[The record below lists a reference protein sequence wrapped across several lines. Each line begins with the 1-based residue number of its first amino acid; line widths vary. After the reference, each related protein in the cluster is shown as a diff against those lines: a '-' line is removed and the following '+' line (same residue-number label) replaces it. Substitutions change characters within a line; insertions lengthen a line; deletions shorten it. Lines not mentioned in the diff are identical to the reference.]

1 MNTTDQISYLLKNLR
16 HEEASV
22 KNCLRELLRE
32 QQSTD
37 MNPEQIM
44 SLLIEAETLRPKN
57 PGRTVIMEEKD
68 QHNIEIDKIKRSRK
82 ECASILSSYESLTER
97 LQNIQDIKSAISGLP
112 QPEQR
117 LFIERYLEGKA
128 VKEIEKTLNVSN
140 RTYWRIHSRGIEQLS
155 PLLIGKNDV
164 KCVSF
169 PSNNGSAKVK
179 IQKMAVNGRVWQ

>member
-1 MNTTDQISYLLKNLR
+1 MNTTDQISYLLKNMR

-37 MNPEQIM
+37 MNPDQIM

-57 PGRTVIMEEKD
+57 PGRTIIMEEKD
-68 QHNIEIDKIKRSRK
+68 QHNIEIDKINRSRK
-82 ECASILSSYESLTER
+82 ECASILCSYESLTER

-117 LFIERYLEGKA
+117 LFIERYLEGKS
-128 VKEIEKTLNVSN
+128 VKEVVYIMSISTA
-140 RTYWRIHSRGIEQLS
+140 TYWRIHKNGMEHLFSRLKKEHINSETTALAQ
-155 PLLIGKNDV
+155 
-164 KCVSF
+164 
-169 PSNNGSAKVK
+169 
-179 IQKMAVNGRVWQ
+179 

>member
-37 MNPEQIM
+37 MNPDQIM

-57 PGRTVIMEEKD
+57 PGRTIIMEEKD

-117 LFIERYLEGKA
+117 LFIERYLEGKS
-128 VKEIEKTLNVSN
+128 VKEIVILMNISPA
-140 RTYWRIHSRGIEQLS
+140 TYWRFHKSGMENLCSVLR
-155 PLLIGKNDV
+155 
-164 KCVSF
+164 
-169 PSNNGSAKVK
+169 NNRTKSQETFARAALHKTR
-179 IQKMAVNGRVWQ
+179 IQKLIVNESV

>member
-22 KNCLRELLRE
+22 KNSLREFLRE

-68 QHNIEIDKIKRSRK
+68 QHNIEIDKINRSRK
-82 ECASILSSYESLTER
+82 ECASILCSYESLTER
-97 LQNIQDIKSAISGLP
+97 IRDVQDIKSAILGLP

-117 LFIERYLEGKA
+117 LFIERYLEEKP
-128 VKEIEKTLNVSN
+128 VKEIVIIMNISPA
-140 RTYWRIHSRGIEQLS
+140 TYWRFHKSGMEKLCSTFESKHKKPREYGTRSTL
-155 PLLIGKNDV
+155 PKTR
-164 KCVSF
+164 
-169 PSNNGSAKVK
+169 
-179 IQKMAVNGRVWQ
+179 IQKLIVNESV